1 MSEVIFSDL
10 IQENQEN
17 GVTSIKEIWSCVIF
31 NHRNKRNLV
40 KANWLILILKKFSTL
55 KCSKYKLAFSAQYLL
70 LFHLP

>member
-40 KANWLILILKKFSTL
+40 KANWLILILKNIFYVKMF
-55 KCSKYKLAFSAQYLL
+55 
-70 LFHLP
+70 